1 MRYYLVQHGKSY
13 SKEEDPNRSLTD
25 EGIEET
31 QVIAKLLLEKFSRI
45 DWVLHS
51 GKKRAEQTASI
62 FAKVLG
68 LESKVKLIESIN
80 PTDDVMVFA
89 KRMQKD
95 TLIVS
100 HLPFLE
106 KLTNYLVVGNSEI
119 SSNVVDYKNSHVV
132 CLEEDPK
139 GIFQVVWIL

>member
-1 MRYYLVQHGKSY
+1 MRYYLAQHGKSY

-31 QVIAKLLLEKFSRI
+31 QVIANLLLEKVPKI
-45 DWVLHS
+45 DSVLHS

-68 LESKVKLIESIN
+68 LESKVKFIENIN
-80 PTDDVMVFA
+80 PTDNVMVFA
-89 KRMQKD
+89 KCMQKD
-95 TLIVS
+95 TLIIS

-119 SSNVVDYKNSHVV
+119 SPNVVDYKNSHVV
-132 CLEEDPK
+132 CLEEDPS
-139 GIFQVVWIL
+139 GRFQVIWIL

>member
-25 EGIEET
+25 AGIEET
-31 QVIAKLLLEKFSRI
+31 QVIAKLLLEKSSRI

-51 GKKRAEQTASI
+51 GKKRAEQTVSI

-68 LESKVKLIESIN
+68 LETIN
-80 PTDDVMVFA
+80 STDDVMFFA